1 MYFLT
6 KNDILSDSQYGF
18 REGISSSDALMDL
31 TESISESLERF
42 EKCAV
47 VSIDLKKAFD
57 TIHHDILFVKLEHY
71 GIRGS
76 AISVIYIIDYNLFT
90 IKMNT
95 QLLRL

>member
-1 MYFLT
+1 M
-6 KNDILSDSQYGF
+6 SDSQYGF

-31 TESISESLERF
+31 TESISESLERL

-71 GIRGS
+71 GIRGQHFHYLK
-76 AISVIYIIDYNLFT
+76 VIYIIDYNLFT